1 MNNGRMWTVVNPTIG
16 LPLLLG
22 GVIVVSL
29 IVHSAILGNTDW
41 FPAFFS
47 GGTEVVAE

>member
-22 GVIVVSL
+22 GVITVSL
-29 IVHSAILGNTDW
+29 VVHHAIMRNAPW
-41 FPAFFS
+41 VASFFN
-47 GGTEVVAE
+47 GGA